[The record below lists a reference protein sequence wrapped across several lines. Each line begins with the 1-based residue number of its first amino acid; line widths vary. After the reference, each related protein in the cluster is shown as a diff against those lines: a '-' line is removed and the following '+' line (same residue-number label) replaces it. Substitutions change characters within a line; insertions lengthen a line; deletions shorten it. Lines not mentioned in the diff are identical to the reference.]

1 MAYKSLEGI
10 CAKVQEK
17 WDIIDILII
26 HRFGKLKVKEKIVLV
41 CKEMISIG
49 FNIIA
54 TSGTSSFL
62 KNKGIEVKTINKVR
76 EGRPHLVDSIK
87 DGLVQIIFNTTEGQQ
102 SIKESFSLRRAAIT
116 YGIPYY
122 TTIAGCKA
130 ATEAIISLKREKLG
144 VASIQSY

>member
-1 MAYKSLEGI
+1 
-10 CAKVQEK
+10 
-17 WDIIDILII
+17 
-26 HRFGKLKVKEKIVLV
+26 
-41 CKEMISIG
+41 MISIG
-49 FNIIA
+49 FTIIA

-62 KNKGIEVKTINKVR
+62 TNKGIEVKTINKVR

-130 ATEAIISLKREKLG
+130 ATEAIISVKREKLG